1 MKFDEAGHGIEIGIA
16 AFPDINKIL
25 FVAGF
30 DFESVHCDKHRNLYL
45 LYERWIY
52 KEKHPSRL
60 YP

>member
-30 DFESVHCDKHRNLYL
+30 DFESVHCDKHRNLVVIL
-45 LYERWIY
+45 NLHLRNGWQR
-52 KEKHPSRL
+52 RL
-60 YP
+60 YA